1 MNQNENSHVNYT
13 PDVKRN
19 RGISALWLLPIISLI
34 LAGWLVF
41 KAMNNAGEI
50 VQIRFSSAQGLV
62 EGRTTI
68 RYQGLEVGVVKDIL
82 FTDDFEGVFVTAE
95 ISPDAVKLLTKSTRF
110 WLVKPTASL
119 TGISGLDALVSGN
132 YIAIQPGFDKNDDL
146 VTKFTALEG
155 APSDIIAKKGLNIVL
170 RSKDLGS
177 ISVGSQIVY
186 KKIPIGEVY
195 GYNLDDSNKS
205 VLIRAVIEDE
215 YQHLITKNSRFWD
228 VSGIHTN
235 VGFSGL
241 DVSVESFSA
250 IINGAIAVDSTNG
263 GETAEQN
270 SEFNLYP
277 DLKTAGRGIAINIT
291 LPQHHQINDTD
302 GTPIMYKGL
311 EIGQITTLSLD
322 ENRETVIASA
332 AIQPAFSDML
342 NSGSR
347 FILEEAKISLAGVEN
362 MANLVRGNYLTIVPG
377 LGEKSRN
384 FEAVRIDQYNHEQ
397 NRALSIQLQADSS
410 YGLDVGSQVLYRG
423 LNVGTIAKIKLVNDR
438 ILFDLL
444 IDNQYAYLIKS
455 KNKFFVTSSA
465 SAELTSTGLSVTTQ
479 PVKQLLTGSISFIS
493 EGDKNVKPVY
503 QLYKSGALAEL
514 AKQSNNGGEQTILLF
529 AHELPPIT
537 EGSPL
542 LYRNLPVGK
551 ISGYKLIDNG
561 VQITAL
567 IENQYRY
574 LLNDQS
580 VFWNY
585 SGVSVDASLAGIEFK
600 AAPLKALLQGGIAF
614 DTLTDNVENKVGNRW
629 KLYGSLKEAQKF
641 GHLITLKSIKSQSVN
656 RGMQIKYHGVSV
668 GEIVEVTPNFK
679 ENSVNIS
686 ARIHSKYVNNIA
698 RKGSHFWIASPKIS
712 LMDVQNIDSIIN
724 TYINVEPNPNG
735 EPSFDFELSLNSN
748 AQNSVIFTLQS
759 DERHSINVGTPVLY
773 RGIQVGVVTNVAFG
787 DFADRIISTIEIEQ
801 KYAYLIR
808 NNTLFW
814 NTSGF
819 DVTVGLSGAN
829 IKTGTVD
836 SLVKG
841 GISFATPEEK
851 TLQPAAKERQTFYL
865 YPQAEDEWKTWRKPI
880 PNPNK

>member
-19 RGISALWLLPIISLI
+19 RGISALWLLPILSLI

-479 PVKQLLTGSISFIS
+479 PVKQLLTGSITFIS

-656 RGMQIKYHGVSV
+656 RGMQIKYHGVNV